1 MKNWEDYLKKVTN
14 YRYDLCYT
22 NKLEPYVRVG
32 NDSLKIG
39 KVTDIE
45 FCDDGVKLKTD
56 ITNNWLFFQEV
67 TMIKKIKRVVFNN
80 PCTIILW
87 NDGTKTVVK
96 AENEPY
102 DPEKGLAMC
111 LAKKALGNK
120 GNYYNVFRKW
130 LPKEEEK

>member
-1 MKNWEDYLKKVTN
+1 MKNWETDKNKRE
-14 YRYDLCYT
+14 YRYDLCCTSKY
-22 NKLEPYVRVG
+22 LEPYVRVG

-39 KVTDIE
+39 KVTDID

-56 ITNNWLFFQEV
+56 ITNNWLFQEE
-67 TMIKKIKRVVFNN
+67 TMINKIKRVIFNA

-87 NDGTKTVVK
+87 NDGTKTIVK

-102 DPEKGLAMC
+102 DPEKGFAMC
-111 LAKKALGNK
+111 LAKKALGNQ
-120 GNYYNVFRKW
+120 GNYYNVFKKW

>member
-1 MKNWEDYLKKVTN
+1 MKSWEDYYNNKKAPGDQ
-14 YRYDLCYT
+14 YCIGKY
-22 NKLEPYVRVG
+22 LEPYLGVG
-32 NDSLKIG
+32 NNFLKKA
-39 KVTDIE
+39 KVTGIE
-45 FCDDGVKLKTD
+45 FRDDGVKIKTD
-56 ITNNWLFFQEV
+56 ITKDYLFQEV
-67 TMIKKIKRVVFNN
+67 TMTNKIKRVIFND

-130 LPKEEEK
+130 LPKEEQ

>member
-1 MKNWEDYLKKVTN
+1 MKNWEDYNIKSHET
-14 YRYDLCYT
+14 RYDLCCTSKYLVPYT
-22 NKLEPYVRVG
+22 EVG
-32 NDSLKIG
+32 NNFSKIG
-39 KVTDIE
+39 KVTGID

-56 ITNNWLFFQEV
+56 ITNNWLFQEE
-67 TMIKKIKRVVFNN
+67 TMINKIKRVIFND

-87 NDGTKTVVK
+87 NDGTKTIVR

-130 LPKEEEK
+130 MPKEEK